1 MIRHGQEGVS
11 MNTFDARTE
20 APPHGLSRRRL
31 LTRAAGG
38 LAGALLAPL
47 GLIGG
52 RSEVRAARVVSLGG
66 LVQQISPNC
75 NPSHGI
81 RLLLPDDAPVISLL
95 DIIRRF
101 YHG

>member
-1 MIRHGQEGVS
+1 MDKETS
-11 MNTFDARTE
+11 MDSFDAPTADRE
-20 APPHGLSRRRL
+20 RGLSRRQLLCRL
-31 LTRAAGG
+31 AGG
-38 LAGALLAPL
+38 LAGALLTSL

-52 RSEVRAARVVSLGG
+52 QREVRAARVVSLRA
-66 LVQQISPNC
+66 LVQQVSPNC

-95 DIIRRF
+95 DIVRRF